1 MRFFGLSVTLKWN
14 KWVWKTGLP
23 HFYASRNCVYNSIAV
38 CECVCIR
45 YNRIWFVDS
54 SARLTLKFDGW
65 TNISIGHLFH
75 ALRSYACHYI
85 AICEL
90 KLRVADRKDSIVA
103 NRRFFCLCD
112 SWHWT
117 DGLDKQR
124 YTSTIRPATMCAIWQ
139 PSVNSNYNYRL
150 EKSNWSRI
158 VDLRAVSS

>member
-1 MRFFGLSVTLKWN
+1 MPNVISQLIYILSKITYNDLMRFFGLSVTLKWN

-23 HFYASRNCVYNSIAV
+23 HFYASRNCVYHSIAV
-38 CECVCIR
+38 CEFVCIR

-75 ALRSYACHYI
+75 ALRSFVCHYI

-103 NRRFFCLCD
+103 NRRFFARVTLDTGRMVSTNNGTPQPFAQQLCVPFD
-112 SWHWT
+112 SH
-117 DGLDKQR
+117 L
-124 YTSTIRPATMCAIWQ
+124 
-139 PSVNSNYNYRL
+139 
-150 EKSNWSRI
+150 
-158 VDLRAVSS
+158 